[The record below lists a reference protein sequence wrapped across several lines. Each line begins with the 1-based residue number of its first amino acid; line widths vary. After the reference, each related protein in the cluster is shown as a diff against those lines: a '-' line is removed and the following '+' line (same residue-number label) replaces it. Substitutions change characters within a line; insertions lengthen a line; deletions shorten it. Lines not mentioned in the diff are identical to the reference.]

1 MAKIPPPAAAP
12 LLDPEASEA
21 TLPTSGPAPAPD
33 SQGSPDAANTC
44 GFAADHRGQDGEAD
58 FAKVL
63 PQTDGAWSWTPDT
76 GEVSFS
82 ARWLEQLGFAQGET
96 PPDLKAYWERMHPDD
111 VARVSQALEECAG
124 RENTSFTLEFRLRHK
139 DGTYRWML
147 CRGGAL
153 RDASGRVTRLTGAN
167 TDITAQKEAEQAL
180 RESEARFRMLAQN
193 TPDAVFLHDMAGKIL
208 DFNDQACLLLG
219 YDRETLTRL
228 CVTDFEVSCPAE
240 VLHGIWANMQ
250 PGPFRFEGLAR
261 RADGTTFPTEVHG
274 VAFIERGRT
283 LSLVAARDL
292 TLRKQYEQRLAE
304 ARDAAMNANRAKT
317 EFLANMSHE
326 IRTPMH
332 IILGMAELLR
342 ETALAPEQ
350 ARYLT
355 SLESAGQVLL
365 HLINDI
371 LDISQIEANKLELR
385 PQSFDPAALVGQVRD
400 MMAVAVEEKGL
411 SFTVR
416 LDAKLPARMVNDP
429 DRVRQVLLNLLWNA
443 VKFTAAGGIALEA
456 TRCGAPGA
464 PSGAPGLRL
473 DVTDTGVGI
482 APEDCDRIF
491 APFTQARAGRRP
503 TGTGLGL
510 AICKSLVERMGGAIS
525 VDSVPGQ
532 GSRFTCTLP
541 SLSGEKH
548 DASRR
553 ESATSPT
560 PPPLARRRRLL
571 LVEDSLANR
580 EMVRLFLDKE
590 PYDIAFAST
599 GVEALTRFAPGRFD
613 IVLMDMEMP
622 ELDGCAATEAIR
634 RVEAVS
640 RAPRTPVLMLSAHA
654 FADYERKALAAG
666 CDAFLTKP
674 VRKATLLG
682 TLSGLLAAPR
692 DSD

>member
-1 MAKIPPPAAAP
+1 MAKTTPSAAVPP
-12 LLDPEASEA
+12 LDPGATEA
-21 TLPTSGPAPAPD
+21 TAPSSRPASVSNSPD
-33 SQGSPDAANTC
+33 SADRC
-44 GFAADHRGQDGEAD
+44 GFATDHRGQDGEAD

-82 ARWLEQLGFAQGET
+82 ARWLEQMGFAQGET
-96 PPDLKAYWERMHPDD
+96 PPDLNTCWGRMHPDD
-111 VARVSQALEECAG
+111 VARVSQALQECAE
-124 RENTSFTLEFRLRHK
+124 RESASFTLEFRLRHQ
-139 DGTYRWML
+139 DGAYRWLL

-208 DFNDQACLLLG
+208 DVNDQACLLLG

-228 CVTDFEVSCPAE
+228 CITDFEVCCPAA
-240 VLHGIWANMQ
+240 VLHDIWANMQ
-250 PGPFRFEGLAR
+250 PGPFRFEGLAK

-350 ARYLT
+350 TRYLA

-385 PQSFDPAALVGQVRD
+385 PQPFDPAALVGQVRD

-411 SFTVR
+411 SFAVR
-416 LDAKLPARMVNDP
+416 LDADLPARMVNDP

-443 VKFTAAGGIALEA
+443 VKFTTSGGITLGA
-456 TRCGAPGA
+456 TRCAAPDA
-464 PSGAPGLRL
+464 PLGAPGLRL

-491 APFTQARAGRRP
+491 APFTQAERAGRRP
-503 TGTGLGL
+503 AGTGLGL

-525 VDSVPGQ
+525 VESAPGQ

-541 SLSGEKH
+541 SLSGKGH
-548 DASRR
+548 DASRPA
-553 ESATSPT
+553 SAVDPAPT
-560 PPPLARRRRLL
+560 PPARIRRLL
-571 LVEDSLANR
+571 LVEDSPANQ
-580 EMVRLFLDKE
+580 EMIRLFLEKE
-590 PYDIAFAST
+590 SYDIAFAGT
-599 GVEALTRFAPGRFD
+599 GVEALALFVPGRFD

-622 ELDGCAATEAIR
+622 EMDGCTATEAIR
-634 RVEAVS
+634 RLEAAS
-640 RAPRTPVLMLSAHA
+640 GAPRTPVLMLSAHA

-674 VRKATLLG
+674 VRKGALLDA
-682 TLSGLLAAPR
+682 LRDLLASAR
-692 DSD
+692 AGD

>member
-1 MAKIPPPAAAP
+1 
-12 LLDPEASEA
+12 
-21 TLPTSGPAPAPD
+21 
-33 SQGSPDAANTC
+33 
-44 GFAADHRGQDGEAD
+44 
-58 FAKVL
+58 
-63 PQTDGAWSWTPDT
+63 
-76 GEVSFS
+76 
-82 ARWLEQLGFAQGET
+82 
-96 PPDLKAYWERMHPDD
+96 MHPDD